1 MKSSLTYILIG
12 SIMGL
17 MMVVLS
23 FNVYTGILTNNNAT
37 VGSDVT
43 EFQNSLISS
52 QNNFNALGEN
62 MSNDTKA
69 FEGIG
74 ATTEG
79 LLNIIA
85 VGWDGITYLLQMP
98 ENFKTLLTSVEGN
111 VSWIDDNVY
120 AAVSICIVIFIFFSM
135 IKAKKTTSEIA

>member
-23 FNVYTGILTNNNAT
+23 FNVYTGILINNNAT

-52 QNNFNALGEN
+52 QNNFNAIGEN
-62 MSNDTKA
+62 MSNDKTA
-69 FEGIG
+69 FERIG
-74 ATTEG
+74 STTEG

-111 VSWIDDNVY
+111 VGWIDDSVY
-120 AAVSICIVIFIFFSM
+120 AAVSVCIVIFIFFSI